1 MAVKVRGA
9 DLPSERDALL
19 DVLQRNLRDFPH
31 AKRFDWLYNRNPVG
45 RGRSWFAC
53 QQGTDKVVGV
63 ASVFPRAVWLGKAV
77 KICGQVGD
85 FAVDSDHRSLGPA
98 LALQRATLE
107 PVDQGSLAF
116 CYDCPPHEQGMAT
129 FHRLKMEKSCDM
141 HRYAMPLRIEGWL
154 DRVLGL
160 RGPLSV
166 PIALAGNWA
175 LKLLTRSP
183 CRLDGSE
190 ISFHAGSFGEEFSS
204 LDEEVGGAENTIRGR
219 RRLEDLNWR
228 YREDPLHDYR
238 VLVARRAGRLLG
250 FVIYTV
256 SQQSAHIVDLFGRLS
271 QNVGLCLLEAAVE
284 DARSCG
290 VRSVDVLLSDGNDDG
305 SLLQKA
311 HFRHRSS
318 AERVVAY
325 ATPGSE
331 ARAFLDEGPRWVLH
345 RADVM
350 A

>member
-1 MAVKVRGA
+1 MPVKVRAA

-19 DVLQRNLRDFPH
+19 DVLRRNLRDFPH

-63 ASVFPRAVWLGKAV
+63 ASVFPRALWLGEAV

-107 PVDQGSLAF
+107 PVDQGSFAF

-129 FHRLKMEKSCDM
+129 FRRLKIEKSCDM
-141 HRYAMPLRIEGWL
+141 HRYALPLRIEGWL
-154 DRVLGL
+154 QRVLGL

-175 LKLLTRSP
+175 LKSLMRSSP
-183 CRLDGSE
+183 RSDGVD

-204 LDEEVGGAENTIRGR
+204 LDEEVGGSENTIRGR
-219 RRLEDLNWR
+219 RRSEDLNWR
-228 YREDPLHDYR
+228 YREDPLNDYR
-238 VLVARRAGRLLG
+238 VLVARSAGRLLG

-256 SQQSAHIVDLFGRLS
+256 SQHAAHIVDVFGKPS
-271 QNVGLCLLEAAVE
+271 PNVALCLLEAAVE
-284 DARSCG
+284 DARREG
-290 VRSVDVLLSDGNDDG
+290 VQSVNVLLSDGNDDG
-305 SLLQKA
+305 FLQKA
-311 HFRHRSS
+311 HFKHRSS

-331 ARAFLDEGPRWVLH
+331 ARAFLDKGPRWVLH
-345 RADVM
+345 RVDVM